1 MGLLRFERRGLFG
14 SALGVVSFVVFALSS
29 ISLPIEARVK
39 TVAIASAEAEPPPD
53 GLVSCLKA

>member
-14 SALGVVSFVVFALSS
+14 SALGVVSFVVFALS
-29 ISLPIEARVK
+29 ISLPIEAGVK